1 MYQKLSDDWTY
12 PIDNDFATRLLA
24 DAETTIT
31 PSGDSASSRLCGKCE
46 KLELGNSTLLIYDT
60 WSELETR
67 LAICDFCKMRWDVSK
82 HLDREKFT
90 HVSFDK
96 VKSTLRMNEGNIPVF
111 SLCRSP
117 GEWNYLLLLLIHTTR
132 ANVAAHAELKT
143 AAPLQIGFPRL
154 PGSGSRLHFQILRQW
169 LNNCNKN
176 HMGLRCRP
184 SSTFLPTRLIDV
196 GRQPSTSI
204 RLFETAKTDRCDYI
218 ALSHPWGSEPHF
230 CTFRTNIE
238 QHKMGIDVA
247 DLPATFKD
255 AVTVTQELG
264 LRYLWIDSLC
274 IIQGKDGDFEQE
286 AERMEDVF
294 SSAYCVIAA
303 SSAQAQTDGFLGSR
317 EDREYLTIRQR
328 GQCPVYICRLIDD
341 FNKHVLEGPLNKRGW
356 VMQERVLAHR
366 TIYFTNKQT
375 YWQCGDG
382 VRCETLTKMDK

>member
-1 MYQKLSDDWTY
+1 MPPGK
-12 PIDNDFATRLLA
+12 A
-24 DAETTIT
+24 
-31 PSGDSASSRLCGKCE
+31 ASILCGKCE
-46 KLELGNSTLLIYDT
+46 KMNFGNSTLRIHDT
-60 WSELETR
+60 WSELESR
-67 LAICDFCKMRWDVSK
+67 LDTCDFCKMRWNVSK
-82 HLDREKFT
+82 HLDRKKFT
-90 HVSFDK
+90 YVSFDK
-96 VKSTLRMNEGNIPVF
+96 VKSTLKMNEGSIPVF

-117 GEWNYLLLLLIHTTR
+117 GESKITLLISVHSLGLISLLTQDS
-132 ANVAAHAELKT
+132 NT
-143 AAPLQIGFPRL
+143 AASLQIGL
-154 PGSGSRLHFQILRQW
+154 PQLPDSGSHLHFHILREW

-176 HMGLRCRP
+176 HTRLKCRP
-184 SSTFLPTRLIDV
+184 STTFLPTRLIDV
-196 GRQPSTSI
+196 GNEASATI
-204 RLFETAKTDRCDYI
+204 FLYETAKTDRFEYI
-218 ALSHPWGSEPHF
+218 ALSHPWGSNPPYF

-238 QHKMGIDVA
+238 QHRMGINIA

-286 AERMEDVF
+286 AGHMENVF

-303 SSAQAQTDGFLGSR
+303 SSAQAQTDGFLSR
-317 EDREYLTIRQR
+317 RDGREYLTIRR
-328 GQCPVYICRLIDD
+328 REESPLYVCRSIDD

-366 TIYFTNKQT
+366 TIYFTNQQT